1 MNGFVRIRE
10 FEESYTSTEKL
21 IAKYILEHGNEILNY
36 SAHKKNGRCIYCI
49 VFCQHILKLPC
60 TRSVVARS
68 DKFILTWYLL

>member
-36 SAHKKNGRCIYCI
+36 SAQTLGRR
-49 VFCQHILKLPC
+49 QILQQQ
-60 TRSVVARS
+60 
-68 DKFILTWYLL
+68 LLLGFLRK

>member
-36 SAHKKNGRCIYCI
+36 SAQILVKTNKSAAIIRFSKKIG
-49 VFCQHILKLPC
+49 F
-60 TRSVVARS
+60 
-68 DKFILTWYLL
+68 

>member
-36 SAHKKNGRCIYCI
+36 SHKHWGRR
-49 VFCQHILKLPC
+49 QILLPQLLLGFLKKL
-60 TRSVVARS
+60 VLKVLVIQ
-68 DKFILTWYLL
+68 K

>member
-36 SAHKKNGRCIYCI
+36 SAQTLGREDKY
-49 VFCQHILKLPC
+49 FC
-60 TRSVVARS
+60 RS
-68 DKFILTWYLL
+68 YY

>member
-36 SAHKKNGRCIYCI
+36 SAQILGEKTNTSAAAIIRFSKKNR
-49 VFCQHILKLPC
+49 F
-60 TRSVVARS
+60 
-68 DKFILTWYLL
+68 

>member
-36 SAHKKNGRCIYCI
+36 SAQTLGEDKYFSYLTIIRFSKK
-49 VFCQHILKLPC
+49 
-60 TRSVVARS
+60 
-68 DKFILTWYLL
+68 